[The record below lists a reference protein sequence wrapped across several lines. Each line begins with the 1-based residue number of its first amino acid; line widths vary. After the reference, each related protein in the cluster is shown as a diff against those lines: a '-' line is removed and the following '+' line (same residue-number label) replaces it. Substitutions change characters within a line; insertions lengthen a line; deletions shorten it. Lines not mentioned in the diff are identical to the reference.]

1 MLPLTAKGYAD
12 NDVNAKLKIELMNV
26 ISRITNPG
34 MSKSQKL
41 YASWCYLTSSSTSYY
56 SGYRQ
61 IFLIKK
67 GSGRGRLHSIWFGWG
82 GCFGIGLFSFAAMA
96 REIGYNPYVVLGRVS
111 GTRDGAADGLTSHG
125 GSLLTDATMIRRHS
139 LQDGTEVYTE
149 AAATTS
155 IIRLRA
161 L

>member
-1 MLPLTAKGYAD
+1 MALPAPL
-12 NDVNAKLKIELMNV
+12 L
-26 ISRITNPG
+26 
-34 MSKSQKL
+34 Q
-41 YASWCYLTSSSTSYY
+41 W
-56 SGYRQ
+56 Q
-61 IFLIKK
+61 
-67 GSGRGRLHSIWFGWG
+67 
-82 GCFGIGLFSFAAMA
+82 
-96 REIGYNPYVVLGRVS
+96 EIGYNPYVVLGRVS

-125 GSLLTDATMIRRHS
+125 WVIIDGCYYDRRHS